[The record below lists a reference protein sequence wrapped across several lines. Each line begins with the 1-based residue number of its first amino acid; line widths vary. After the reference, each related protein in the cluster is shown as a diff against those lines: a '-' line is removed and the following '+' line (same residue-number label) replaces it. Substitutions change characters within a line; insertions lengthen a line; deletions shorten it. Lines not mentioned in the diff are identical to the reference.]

1 VVGLGYRRWVSVCST
16 RVMLNVVCCSAPFYL
31 YIQPQT
37 DAKLVLDV
45 RGADR
50 KPGAKLILYAGKG
63 DLADNQLWYEDDRGV
78 IRSRMN
84 GFAID
89 ASGKICL

>member
-1 VVGLGYRRWVSVCST
+1 MSVYA
-16 RVMLNVVCCSAPFYL
+16 VLLNVVCCSAPFYL

-50 KPGAKLILYAGKG
+50 KPGAKVILYADKG

-78 IRSRMN
+78 IRSKMN

-89 ASGKICL
+89 ASGKTYLRRPSHGVF